1 MSKQPAKLP
10 YAGEKRYKGV
20 NRFVL
25 LALLFGIAV
34 FHGSLSVSF
43 AQKGTAESDWYPMG
57 YAGDTWTGEVT
68 AFDNEQRTLTLTH
81 GSGKNTQTFVASIPD
96 LPYQWRRDARNSRVI
111 DFPYDKN
118 RPVQIYRYVGP
129 GFAASLL
136 PEGAPA
142 EVRVPNP
149 PPSDVI
155 NDFAQFK
162 GRKIVVFFTTREREV
177 NGKTMKYNEVWRIL
191 VVPVKK

>member
-10 YAGEKRYKGV
+10 YAGERRDKGV

-43 AQKGTAESDWYPMG
+43 AQKGTAESHWYHMG
-57 YAGDTWTGEVT
+57 YSGDTWTGEVT

-149 PPSDVI
+149 PASDVI

-162 GRKIVVFFTTREREV
+162 GRKIVVFYIPREREV
-177 NGKTMKYNEVWRIL
+177 NGKAMKYNEVWRIL
-191 VVPVKK
+191 VMPVKK

>member
-1 MSKQPAKLP
+1 
-10 YAGEKRYKGV
+10 
-20 NRFVL
+20 
-25 LALLFGIAV
+25 
-34 FHGSLSVSF
+34 
-43 AQKGTAESDWYPMG
+43 MG
-57 YAGDTWTGEVT
+57 YTGDTWTGEVT

-149 PPSDVI
+149 PASDVI

-162 GRKIVVFFTTREREV
+162 GRKIVVFYIPREREV
-177 NGKTMKYNEVWRIL
+177 NGKAMKYNEVWRIL
-191 VVPVKK
+191 VMPVKK